1 MNIVEYIQKS
11 ILGDPSGV
19 VERKLNEHL
28 EIISIDVYGF
38 HTWSWLERS
47 DELTLETNTIEY
59 NLSGKDNDLSK
70 IVSMYYGEDMTLLSD
85 EHPDMKA
92 FYSLAYNQI
101 VSAEPVCFVP
111 KERINDHTWS
121 AIIYPC
127 TGTTLESITYF
138 YKKTF
143 SAGDVFLYP
152 NPMVFINGIMARHL
166 TGQAITIKDSAE
178 RMSIAQLARGYLG
191 EYLSGRELMRE
202 NDSPVTYPKIK
213 IDIPAAEKRLLR
225 TMKRFQRLRKR

>member
-1 MNIVEYIQKS
+1 
-11 ILGDPSGV
+11 LGDPSEV
-19 VERKLNEHL
+19 VARKLNEHL
-28 EIISIDVYGF
+28 EIVSRDVYDF
-38 HTWSWLERS
+38 HNWSWLIRS

-59 NLSGKDNDLSK
+59 NLSGKDKDLSK
-70 IVSMYYGEDMTLLSD
+70 VVEIYYGENMVKLKRYPNMD
-85 EHPDMKA
+85 A
-92 FYSLAYNQI
+92 FYSLAFGQI
-101 VSAEPVCFVP
+101 VSESPVCFVP

-127 TGTTLESITYF
+127 TGTNLESITYF

-152 NPMVFINGIMARHL
+152 NPMVFVNGIMARHL

-178 RMSIAQLARGYLG
+178 RMSIAQLARDYLR

-202 NDSPVTYPKIK
+202 NDSPVTHPKIK
-213 IDIPAAEKRLLR
+213 IDISTEQKRQLR
-225 TMKRFQRLRKR
+225 TMRTFQGLRRR